1 MCILAVRAGCGG
13 LVINAVGSRMDN
25 ERYGWI
31 RVEKRSLLHS
41 SRTNIFVSSDAVE
54 SPVVFS
60 NEKRASSSSSRAG
73 SDVGLLVVGAGSSL
87 RHSAVS
93 EQELYLIPSAVLLLP
108 SAI

>member
-1 MCILAVRAGCGG
+1 MVLGGVVVTECNVLYSWKLVRLSIVVAA
-13 LVINAVGSRMDN
+13 LL
-25 ERYGWI
+25 RYAI
-31 RVEKRSLLHS
+31 
-41 SRTNIFVSSDAVE
+41 TSDSTDKGAVE